1 MGIFKKEESATK
13 KPTDSKQK
21 SVNATEA
28 EEVLTPASQA
38 KAPAN
43 VGKAKTQAV
52 AKGQAGE
59 SYRILRAP
67 QVSEKAAIAAS
78 QNVYVFQVPV
88 TAEKISIAKAVK
100 ALYGVSVEKVRT
112 ARGIGKPIYRGARKG
127 RRNRWKKA
135 FVQVKKGQS
144 IDLYEGV

>member
-1 MGIFKKEESATK
+1 MGIFKKQASEPKQSAEHTK
-13 KPTDSKQK
+13 KTAVAQP
-21 SVNATEA
+21 V
-28 EEVLTPASQA
+28 EEILTPESQT
-38 KAPAN
+38 KAPTVA
-43 VGKAKTQAV
+43 GKVKKAVV
-52 AKGQAGE
+52 AKGQAGD

-88 TAEKISIAKAVK
+88 TAEKISIAKAVQS
-100 ALYGVSVEKVRT
+100 LYGVTVEQVRT
-112 ARGIGKPIYRGARKG
+112 ARGIGKPVYRGARKG